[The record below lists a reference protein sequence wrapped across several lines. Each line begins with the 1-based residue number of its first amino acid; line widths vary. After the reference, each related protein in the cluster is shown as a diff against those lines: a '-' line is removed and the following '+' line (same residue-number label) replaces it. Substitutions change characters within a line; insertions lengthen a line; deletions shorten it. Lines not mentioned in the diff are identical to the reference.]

1 MKLEYK
7 KLATAIAVITL
18 LGCFIRAYDRF
29 TTVEAIAEQSVR
41 TREEDQDRLKT
52 DITEIKAGINRL
64 DVKIDELMRR

>member
-29 TTVEAIAEQSVR
+29 TTVEAMAEQSVR

-64 DVKIDELMRR
+64 DGKIDELMRR